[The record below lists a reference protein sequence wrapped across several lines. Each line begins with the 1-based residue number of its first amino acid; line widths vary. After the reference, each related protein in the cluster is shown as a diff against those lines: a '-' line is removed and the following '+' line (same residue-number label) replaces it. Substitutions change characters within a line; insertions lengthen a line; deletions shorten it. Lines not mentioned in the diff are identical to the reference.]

1 MNFKKMKYALL
12 IIATLMCCAFTTSEQ
27 PTNPQVNGTVY
38 ICTGPQSKRFHKTPN
53 CRGLGSCSKE
63 IKAVSIEVARK
74 MGRTPCGWCYK

>member
-1 MNFKKMKYALL
+1 MKQTIL
-12 IIATLMCCAFTTSEQ
+12 ILATLFCCAFSTSEQ
-27 PTNPQVNGTVY
+27 LTTPQVKGTVY

-63 IKAVSIEVARK
+63 IKEVSIEVARK